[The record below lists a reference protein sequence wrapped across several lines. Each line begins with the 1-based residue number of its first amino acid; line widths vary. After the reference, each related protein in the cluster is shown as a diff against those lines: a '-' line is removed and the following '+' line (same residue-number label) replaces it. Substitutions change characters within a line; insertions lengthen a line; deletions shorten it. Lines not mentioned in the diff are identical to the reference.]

1 MGTIQFRMTRP
12 AKVKIHPEYSAQR
25 RSHPPNPALESA
37 LQFVKE
43 LRPEA
48 NSWGRVADLGCGKLR
63 HYDMMAAHSSAL
75 YLVDTQ
81 EQLSAIHHD
90 GGVEYNVH
98 QVAAKARKQGKKIHV
113 LTADE
118 FASAELNLD
127 LIVCVAVLDVVLART
142 RSQMI
147 KSAVRNLRKSG
158 LLILIV
164 PRNDT
169 TILDRFTPENSHQD
183 GHVFLHHG
191 IYTFFRNFRDHSPIV
206 RVACSAGLTL
216 AKDLSRYRQVCLIFS
231 AT

>member
-1 MGTIQFRMTRP
+1 MTRP
-12 AKVKIHPEYSAQR
+12 AKVKIRPEYSAQR

-37 LQFVKE
+37 LHFVKD

-63 HYDMMAAHSSAL
+63 HYDIMASHSTEL
-75 YLVDTQ
+75 YLIDTK
-81 EQLSAIHHD
+81 EQLSAIHND
-90 GGVEYNVH
+90 GRVEYSVH
-98 QVAAKARKQGKKIHV
+98 QVGAKARKHGKEIHV
-113 LTADE
+113 LTADD

-147 KSAVRNLRKSG
+147 KSAAHNLRKSG

-169 TILDRFTPENSHQD
+169 TILDRFTPENSYQD
-183 GHVFLHHG
+183 GHIFFHHG
-191 IYTFFRNFRDHSPIV
+191 IYTFYRNFRDHSPIIKAAS
-206 RVACSAGLTL
+206 RAGLTL